1 MGTIEQRLKK
11 LEAQA
16 FKNIGTGG
24 ARVECDEECRVV
36 QVFFKTPSG
45 GERLATPDELEA
57 VRVRWDAMTNFIHE
71 RGFEG
76 VIDFIDDEEVKAEC
90 VKVMEDALHNWRQ
103 SK

>member
-1 MGTIEQRLKK
+1 MATLEQRLRK
-11 LEAQA
+11 LEQQT
-16 FKNIGTGG
+16 FKNVGTGS
-24 ARVECDEECRVV
+24 ARVECDEEFRVV

-57 VRVRWDAMTNFIHE
+57 VQVRWDAMTNFIHE

-76 VIDFIDDEEVKAEC
+76 VMDFIDNEEVKAEC
-90 VKVMEDALHNWRQ
+90 VKAMEDALHSWRQ